1 MNTVGIYLN
10 FLGNTETVFEFYKS
24 IFGGEFKM
32 LQRFDSI
39 PDADKM
45 SADDRNKIMHIC
57 LPLTEHVELM
67 GTDAL
72 QNQGHTI
79 TMGNNINIS
88 INAISE
94 AEADKLYNGLAVN
107 GVVEMPL
114 QKTFWNAYF
123 GMLTDQYGIKW
134 MVNYDYPTE

>member
-45 SADDRNKIMHIC
+45 NADDRNKIMHIC